1 MTSAFRWRKHTRSG
15 LLAASL
21 FVGLYVTSLY
31 NFLLVHSLAEGFSI
45 VVGFSIFL
53 FAWNS
58 RPFLKTDYFLF
69 LGVAYL
75 AVAGLDFLHTLAY
88 KGMGVFPE
96 YDADL
101 PTQLW
106 LAGRFVQSGALLAA
120 PVFLRQRLP
129 VRAGLAIFGGLGA
142 LFSALIFGRVF
153 PAAYVEGDG
162 LTAFKRVSELVI
174 VVALAGA
181 VWTHLHR
188 RDSFTPSVFALI
200 LGSIGLTILSE
211 LVFTF
216 YLNIY
221 DILNLIGHY
230 LKIVAFYL
238 IYKAVL
244 QTGLVRPF
252 ELLFHDLEEAQRRYR
267 LYFQNTLNSLA
278 IFRVERDGSGE
289 TFRYIDGNQ
298 SLTRLLDIEPR
309 GSVGKLVAELSPA
322 LDGSALTDLFRAA
335 YRQGRAQRAEL
346 AELDGERTF
355 SVAVFPVSTNEIA
368 MAIEDI
374 TERKRAEAILQTS
387 EARLRTV
394 LENMPVLLFGVNEDG
409 RIVTWNREC
418 ERVTGYSETEVLA
431 DPHALEK
438 LIPDAASRQSLV
450 AGASDGRTAFR
461 GVEVELMCKSG
472 PPRRISWSSVASEF
486 PVAGWAD
493 WVIGVDITERRMIE
507 ALERDQR
514 QLAEALRDVANAL
527 NSALGLP
534 EVFDRVLGNLER
546 VIPHDL
552 ADILLID
559 SETGAARIVGR
570 RSEDAALH
578 PDLGDRALS
587 IAETPHLRE
596 MMTTREPLIVDDAQ
610 AETGLRISH
619 NVNWRG
625 FLGVPIVLE
634 DQVIGFIELG
644 SRQPNFFTIAHA
656 ARLEAFAEQVA
667 IAIYN
672 ARLLEQERALIAAQE
687 RERLARELHDAVS
700 QTLFSASMIAEAL
713 PRQWKR
719 NPDKALE
726 QLAELHHLTRGAMAE
741 MRVLLLE
748 LRPTSLLE
756 VDLPSLLRQ
765 LVEAIRSRK
774 RMSLQLEIEGEF
786 DLDPEIKLALYRI
799 TQEALN
805 NIAKHA
811 QATQASIQLSHN
823 GQGIALVIRDNGI
836 GFNLDDVQA
845 TSLGLDIMR
854 ERSEEIGA
862 ELRVSSEPGNGTC
875 VQLFLGTERGLSG
888 QRHGRTVGARGT
900 EKADPLRT
908 VDSASSQAETGGS

>member
-1 MTSAFRWRKHTRSG
+1 MS
-15 LLAASL
+15 
-21 FVGLYVTSLY
+21 
-31 NFLLVHSLAEGFSI
+31 
-45 VVGFSIFL
+45 
-53 FAWNS
+53 
-58 RPFLKTDYFLF
+58 
-69 LGVAYL
+69 
-75 AVAGLDFLHTLAY
+75 
-88 KGMGVFPE
+88 
-96 YDADL
+96 
-101 PTQLW
+101 
-106 LAGRFVQSGALLAA
+106 
-120 PVFLRQRLP
+120 
-129 VRAGLAIFGGLGA
+129 
-142 LFSALIFGRVF
+142 
-153 PAAYVEGDG
+153 
-162 LTAFKRVSELVI
+162 
-174 VVALAGA
+174 
-181 VWTHLHR
+181 
-188 RDSFTPSVFALI
+188 
-200 LGSIGLTILSE
+200 
-211 LVFTF
+211 
-216 YLNIY
+216 
-221 DILNLIGHY
+221 
-230 LKIVAFYL
+230 
-238 IYKAVL
+238 
-244 QTGLVRPF
+244 
-252 ELLFHDLEEAQRRYR
+252 
-267 LYFQNTLNSLA
+267 
-278 IFRVERDGSGE
+278 
-289 TFRYIDGNQ
+289 
-298 SLTRLLDIEPR
+298 
-309 GSVGKLVAELSPA
+309 
-322 LDGSALTDLFRAA
+322 
-335 YRQGRAQRAEL
+335 
-346 AELDGERTF
+346 
-355 SVAVFPVSTNEIA
+355 
-368 MAIEDI
+368 
-374 TERKRAEAILQTS
+374 
-387 EARLRTV
+387 
-394 LENMPVLLFGVNEDG
+394 
-409 RIVTWNREC
+409 
-418 ERVTGYSETEVLA
+418 
-431 DPHALEK
+431 
-438 LIPDAASRQSLV
+438 
-450 AGASDGRTAFR
+450 
-461 GVEVELMCKSG
+461 
-472 PPRRISWSSVASEF
+472 
-486 PVAGWAD
+486 
-493 WVIGVDITERRMIE
+493 
-507 ALERDQR
+507 DQR
-514 QLAEALRDVANAL
+514 QLAEAAHAANAL
-527 NSALGLP
+527 NSALAC
-534 EVFDRVLGNLER
+534 RKSSTALGNLER

-559 SETGAARIVGR
+559 PETGAARIVGR
-570 RSEDAALH
+570 RSEDGRP
-578 PDLGDRALS
+578 PDPRIGRHH
-587 IAETPHLRE
+587 AETPHLRE

-875 VQLFLGTERGLSG
+875 VQLFLDTERGLSG

-908 VDSASSQAETGGS
+908 VASASSQQNGRKLIACARLSINAAVDRHLA

>member
-1 MTSAFRWRKHTRSG
+1 
-15 LLAASL
+15 
-21 FVGLYVTSLY
+21 
-31 NFLLVHSLAEGFSI
+31 
-45 VVGFSIFL
+45 
-53 FAWNS
+53 
-58 RPFLKTDYFLF
+58 
-69 LGVAYL
+69 
-75 AVAGLDFLHTLAY
+75 
-88 KGMGVFPE
+88 
-96 YDADL
+96 
-101 PTQLW
+101 
-106 LAGRFVQSGALLAA
+106 
-120 PVFLRQRLP
+120 
-129 VRAGLAIFGGLGA
+129 
-142 LFSALIFGRVF
+142 
-153 PAAYVEGDG
+153 
-162 LTAFKRVSELVI
+162 
-174 VVALAGA
+174 
-181 VWTHLHR
+181 
-188 RDSFTPSVFALI
+188 
-200 LGSIGLTILSE
+200 
-211 LVFTF
+211 
-216 YLNIY
+216 
-221 DILNLIGHY
+221 
-230 LKIVAFYL
+230 
-238 IYKAVL
+238 
-244 QTGLVRPF
+244 
-252 ELLFHDLEEAQRRYR
+252 
-267 LYFQNTLNSLA
+267 
-278 IFRVERDGSGE
+278 
-289 TFRYIDGNQ
+289 
-298 SLTRLLDIEPR
+298 
-309 GSVGKLVAELSPA
+309 
-322 LDGSALTDLFRAA
+322 
-335 YRQGRAQRAEL
+335 
-346 AELDGERTF
+346 
-355 SVAVFPVSTNEIA
+355 
-368 MAIEDI
+368 
-374 TERKRAEAILQTS
+374 
-387 EARLRTV
+387 
-394 LENMPVLLFGVNEDG
+394 
-409 RIVTWNREC
+409 
-418 ERVTGYSETEVLA
+418 
-431 DPHALEK
+431 
-438 LIPDAASRQSLV
+438 
-450 AGASDGRTAFR
+450 
-461 GVEVELMCKSG
+461 
-472 PPRRISWSSVASEF
+472 
-486 PVAGWAD
+486 
-493 WVIGVDITERRMIE
+493 
-507 ALERDQR
+507 
-514 QLAEALRDVANAL
+514 
-527 NSALGLP
+527 
-534 EVFDRVLGNLER
+534 
-546 VIPHDL
+546 
-552 ADILLID
+552 
-559 SETGAARIVGR
+559 
-570 RSEDAALH
+570 SEDAALH

-854 ERSEEIGA
+854 ERS
-862 ELRVSSEPGNGTC
+862 
-875 VQLFLGTERGLSG
+875 
-888 QRHGRTVGARGT
+888 
-900 EKADPLRT
+900 
-908 VDSASSQAETGGS
+908 